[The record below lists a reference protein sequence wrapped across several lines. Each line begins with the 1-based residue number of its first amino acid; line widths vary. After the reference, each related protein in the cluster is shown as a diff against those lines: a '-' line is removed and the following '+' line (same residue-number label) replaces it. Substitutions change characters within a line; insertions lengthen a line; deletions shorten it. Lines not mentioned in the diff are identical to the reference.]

1 MKRIFLSYS
10 YDRDRLLVDQLKMRL
25 QEDGQFEVLDPMEL
39 AASYDVASNIGLQI
53 KRASIVIT
61 FIKTANMNVFY
72 EAGMASGA
80 GESVLIVGQEPES
93 LPAELRLIPFVPLS
107 GDVEADLT
115 AILGRLRTL
124 RPEDERPSS
133 HYSSVRERLET
144 YNSDPDYFDAMSPTE
159 FEELLIEWLTSF
171 GFEAKRPDV
180 SIQYGVDL
188 IAQSPDHRSMMV
200 FEMKK
205 FNRQS
210 RVSIRDVMALFGAA
224 TLFRADRAVLITSSS
239 FTAAAMDMAKS
250 SNGPKLHLITMND
263 LLRTPD
269 PRLLLR

>member
-1 MKRIFLSYS
+1 
-10 YDRDRLLVDQLKMRL
+10 
-25 QEDGQFEVLDPMEL
+25 
-39 AASYDVASNIGLQI
+39 
-53 KRASIVIT
+53 
-61 FIKTANMNVFY
+61 
-72 EAGMASGA
+72 
-80 GESVLIVGQEPES
+80 
-93 LPAELRLIPFVPLS
+93 LS

-200 FEMKK
+200 FE
-205 FNRQS
+205 
-210 RVSIRDVMALFGAA
+210 
-224 TLFRADRAVLITSSS
+224 
-239 FTAAAMDMAKS
+239 
-250 SNGPKLHLITMND
+250 
-263 LLRTPD
+263 
-269 PRLLLR
+269 